1 MTWIYVWSLSQT
13 FRRFHQSKWSPYVD
27 PLWLRNVDGT
37 VRLPPITQPNRVFCR
52 YKSVSFDWWIICSP
66 HSDAS
71 VDPALNKMSIG
82 PGLWNLGSAGWRF
95 LGIWIIDL
103 RVDLGPMSLFA
114 GVTKNVNVHLYV
126 PSMEVIVV
134 VIWSFAVVFRVSRA
148 PIGIEHLQCFM
159 PSDLTNFSVIKF
171 MVEPVSSRV
180 LHRIGCALW
189 LKMFIWD
196 VTNRS
201 WRTGSDGDVTGE

>member
-103 RVDLGPMSLFA
+103 RVDLGPMSLLP
-114 GVTKNVNVHLYV
+114 VLQKT
-126 PSMEVIVV
+126 SMYICMCLPWRLLWSWYGALQSSLGYQGLRLGSNISNALCR
-134 VIWSFAVVFRVSRA
+134 VIWPTFRS
-148 PIGIEHLQCFM
+148 
-159 PSDLTNFSVIKF
+159 
-171 MVEPVSSRV
+171 
-180 LHRIGCALW
+180 
-189 LKMFIWD
+189 
-196 VTNRS
+196 
-201 WRTGSDGDVTGE
+201 